1 MMVIHVEVEPRRFE
15 WKRPTERI
23 EPKGLS
29 SMSVSPAAAERF
41 LNAPILENL
50 AEEHRLALLG
60 VLQESRYEPGTVLV
74 EQGKVNERIWYLLD
88 GEVTIQRSYP
98 GRGIELVVSL
108 PPFTVFGETSFF
120 RGSPPIVSAIAKT
133 PVWVLTLDRAA
144 HARLRRDS
152 IAASEAFA
160 LASVR
165 VLAEQFDLLDRRVS
179 DYLAEHPDGPA
190 KSNEWAKFRD
200 RLFVEQ
206 GL

>member
-1 MMVIHVEVEPRRFE
+1 MVIHVEVEPRRSE
-15 WKRPTERI
+15 WKGRTERI
-23 EPKGLS
+23 EPRGLK

-41 LNAPILENL
+41 LNASILEDI
-50 AEEHRLALLG
+50 AAEHRLALLE
-60 VLQESRYEPGTVLV
+60 VLQERRAEAGTVLV
-74 EQGKVNERIWYLLD
+74 EQGKVNDCIWYLLE
-88 GEVTIQRSYP
+88 GEVSIQRSYP
-98 GRGIELVVSL
+98 GRGIELVVNL
-108 PPFTVFGETSFF
+108 PASTVFGESSFF
-120 RGSPPIVSAIAKT
+120 RGSPPIVSAIAKS
-133 PVWVLTLDRAA
+133 PVWVLTLDRAS

-152 IAASEAFA
+152 IAAAEAFA

-190 KSNEWAKFRD
+190 KSNEWARFRD